1 MKDASHVKTN
11 KQRSQFG
18 SSKYKKTTFQK
29 CSRKI
34 SIKQKKKR
42 WLLDLGFFSPLRNI
56 REMFSFEVWDGI
68 RKRGSRFL
76 GIEIHCLPVT
86 SA

>member
-42 WLLDLGFFSPLRNI
+42 WLLDLGFFPPSETLEKCFPLRFGMESG
-56 REMFSFEVWDGI
+56 REEV
-68 RKRGSRFL
+68 GS
-76 GIEIHCLPVT
+76 
-86 SA
+86 